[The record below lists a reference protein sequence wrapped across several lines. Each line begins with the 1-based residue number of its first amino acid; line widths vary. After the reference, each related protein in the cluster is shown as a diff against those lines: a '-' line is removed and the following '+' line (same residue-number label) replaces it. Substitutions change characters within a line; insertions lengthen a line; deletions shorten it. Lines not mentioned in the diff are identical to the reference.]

1 VSEQPIQSSLQG
13 PGADNA
19 RFWDELCGSVLAR
32 SLGIVD
38 ASRESLA
45 RFDRAY
51 LDLYPYLLGYVRPAE
66 WKDRRVVEV
75 GLGYGTLSQRLLAAG
90 ARYTGVDIARGPAA
104 MVNHRSQ
111 LLGRAPCAIRGSVLA
126 LAVADQTVDCL
137 VSIGCFHHTGS
148 VQQSI
153 RETYR
158 VLKPGGVAIVMVYNQ
173 FSYRHWMR
181 WPVATARAWLADRNG
196 RRVATAPIHQR
207 KKYDANAAGLA
218 APETVFLGVDRLR
231 QMFSGFRSVDISKEN
246 NTNLLRVI
254 PRRMLLPALG
264 RTLGLDLYVRAVK

>member
-1 VSEQPIQSSLQG
+1 
-13 PGADNA
+13 
-19 RFWDELCGSVLAR
+19 
-32 SLGIVD
+32 
-38 ASRESLA
+38 
-45 RFDRAY
+45 
-51 LDLYPYLLGYVRPAE
+51 
-66 WKDRRVVEV
+66 
-75 GLGYGTLSQRLLAAG
+75 
-90 ARYTGVDIARGPAA
+90 
-104 MVNHRSQ
+104 
-111 LLGRAPCAIRGSVLA
+111 
-126 LAVADQTVDCL
+126 
-137 VSIGCFHHTGS
+137 
-148 VQQSI
+148 
-153 RETYR
+153 
-158 VLKPGGVAIVMVYNQ
+158 
-173 FSYRHWMR
+173 MR